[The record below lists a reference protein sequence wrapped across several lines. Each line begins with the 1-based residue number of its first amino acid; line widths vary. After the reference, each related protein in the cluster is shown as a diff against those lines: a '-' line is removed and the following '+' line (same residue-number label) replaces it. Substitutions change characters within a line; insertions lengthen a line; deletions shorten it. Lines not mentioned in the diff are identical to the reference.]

1 MQITRPDGIQELT
14 QHQSAADAVKHLA
27 QRLVDLE
34 GNVTEAKMVTVGGE
48 VEQGGR
54 RYRLTEA
61 GWRRVGGSGGLYDL
75 ARSDRAILGLAE

>member
-14 QHQSAADAVKHLA
+14 QHASAADAVRHLA

-34 GNVTEAKMVTVGGE
+34 GNVTEAKLVTVGGE

-54 RYRLTEA
+54 RYRLTDA
-61 GWRRVGGSGGLYDL
+61 GWRRVGGSGGLYEL
-75 ARSDRAILGLAE
+75 ARSDLAILGL

>member
-1 MQITRPDGIQELT
+1 MQITRGDGIQELT
-14 QHQSAADAVKHLA
+14 QHPNAAAAVAHLA

-54 RYRLTEA
+54 RYKLTEA
-61 GWRRVGGSGGLYDL
+61 GWRRVGGSGGLYEL
-75 ARSDRAILGLAE
+75 ARSDRAILGLSD

>member
-1 MQITRPDGIQELT
+1 MQITRSDGIQELT
-14 QHQSAADAVKHLA
+14 QHPSAADAVKHLA

-34 GNVTEAKMVTVGGE
+34 GNVTEVKMVTVGGE

-75 ARSDRAILGLAE
+75 ARSDRTILGLGE